1 MTLKEK
7 VNKFEFMEAVWVLD
21 GTKISKGYYVG
32 YCGDLNTYSVL
43 FDYLDDGYDVQQC
56 LLYEV
61 FETEEDAQRELA
73 IRNINHLQNQINA
86 IKKEY
91 NL

>member
-7 VNKFEFMEAVWVLD
+7 VNKFEFMDTVWVLD
-21 GTKISKGYYVG
+21 DKISKGYYVG
-32 YCGDLNTYSVL
+32 YCGDLDTYSVL
-43 FDYLDDGYDVQQC
+43 FDYFDDGYNVQQC
-56 LLYEV
+56 RLYEV
-61 FETEEDAQRELA
+61 FETEEDAERELA

>member
-7 VNKFEFMEAVWVLD
+7 VNKFEFMDEVWVLD
-21 GTKISKGYYVG
+21 GDISKGYYVG

-43 FDYLDDGYDVQQC
+43 FDYENDGYDISQC
-56 LLYEV
+56 HLYNV
-61 FETEEDAQRELA
+61 FATKEDAERELA
-73 IRNINHLQNQINA
+73 IRNINQLQNQINA

>member
-1 MTLKEK
+1 MTLNEK
-7 VNKFEFMEAVWVLD
+7 VNKFEFMDTVWILD
-21 GTKISKGYYVG
+21 DTKISKGYYVG
-32 YCGDLNTYSVL
+32 YCGDLDAYSVL
-43 FDYLDDGYDVQQC
+43 FDYFDDCDVQQC
-56 LLYEV
+56 LLCYV
-61 FETEEDAQRELA
+61 FATEEDAQRELA

>member
-7 VNKFEFMEAVWVLD
+7 VNKFEFMDDVWVLYD
-21 GTKISKGYYVG
+21 IKISKGYYVG
-32 YCGDLNTYSVL
+32 YCGDLDTYSVL
-43 FDYLDDGYDVQQC
+43 FDYGDNGYDVHQYHLC
-56 LLYEV
+56 DV
-61 FETEEDAQRELA
+61 FENQEDAERELA
-73 IRNINHLQNQINA
+73 VRNINTLQRQIDA